1 MKIMKVAAMLL
12 ACTQGTSLEN
22 QHQHRH
28 SKASGAIDEKEQ
40 RLSQSFVS
48 AFKMSDSSPKL
59 MNKGDLPEAGKG
71 GCPGPAKE
79 LKHAD
84 TGGAFLD
91 GCYMNT
97 TRKEGR
103 NEQTGEEAQHY
114 LYMWKHACAFTKWVP
129 SNQFMYSN
137 LDYNDQTMTLERFGF
152 IGMDKRCFWGA
163 IGVLWKRPLP
173 VQQILPNTTLTSEVK
188 PEPPKPEEK
197 EEKEEAPKP
206 YVPPT
211 EDVTPKRKN
220 GVFELQSRVNPGND
234 IEISVAGGSGG
245 KTYAYKTRV
254 ENKVTQHW
262 WFFGISEEVYVI
274 KSENFQNTWFSA
286 TENEAEGKHVVMKES
301 TESTTDKGTT
311 GSHDLWFRTILIKK
325 DGDLEVYAMESI
337 LFPGHYIEDPG
348 QNDVSSFKLTAVA
361 NIMTANEKFF
371 INIVKYHD

>member
-22 QHQHRH
+22 QHQHRL
-28 SKASGAIDEKEQ
+28 SKASSGIDEKEQ
-40 RLSQSFVS
+40 RLSQSFAS
-48 AFKMSDSSPKL
+48 AFKMSDRSPKL
-59 MNKGDLPEAGKG
+59 MNAGDLPVAGKG
-71 GCPGPAKE
+71 GCPAPAKE
-79 LKHAD
+79 LKHAN

-97 TRKEGR
+97 TRQEGR

-188 PEPPKPEEK
+188 PEPPKPPKPEEK
-197 EEKEEAPKP
+197 EENEEAPKP

-234 IEISVAGGSGG
+234 IEINVAGGSGG
-245 KTYAYKTRV
+245 FTYAYKTRE
-254 ENKVTQHW
+254 ENKVKQHW
-262 WFFGISEEVYVI
+262 WLFGISEEVYVI
-274 KSENFQNTWFSA
+274 KSE
-286 TENEAEGKHVVMKES
+286 
-301 TESTTDKGTT
+301 
-311 GSHDLWFRTILIKK
+311 
-325 DGDLEVYAMESI
+325 
-337 LFPGHYIEDPG
+337 
-348 QNDVSSFKLTAVA
+348 
-361 NIMTANEKFF
+361 
-371 INIVKYHD
+371 

>member
-12 ACTQGTSLEN
+12 ACTQGTSLDNEHEHRHQN

-28 SKASGAIDEKEQ
+28 QHQHQHRHRLSKASDAIGEKEQ
-40 RLSQSFVS
+40 RLSQSVVS

-59 MNKGDLPEAGKG
+59 MNKGDLPEAGNG
-71 GCPGPAKE
+71 GCPDPAKE
-79 LKHAD
+79 LKHAN

-97 TRKEGR
+97 TRHEGR

-188 PEPPKPEEK
+188 PEPPKPPKPEEK
-197 EEKEEAPKP
+197 EENEEAPKP

-234 IEISVAGGSGG
+234 IEISVAGGSGEL
-245 KTYAYKTRV
+245 TYGYKTRV

-274 KSENFQNTWFSA
+274 KSEYYQKTWFSA
-286 TENEAEGKHVVMKES
+286 TENEAEGKHVVMK
-301 TESTTDKGTT
+301 
-311 GSHDLWFRTILIKK
+311 
-325 DGDLEVYAMESI
+325 
-337 LFPGHYIEDPG
+337 
-348 QNDVSSFKLTAVA
+348 
-361 NIMTANEKFF
+361 
-371 INIVKYHD
+371 